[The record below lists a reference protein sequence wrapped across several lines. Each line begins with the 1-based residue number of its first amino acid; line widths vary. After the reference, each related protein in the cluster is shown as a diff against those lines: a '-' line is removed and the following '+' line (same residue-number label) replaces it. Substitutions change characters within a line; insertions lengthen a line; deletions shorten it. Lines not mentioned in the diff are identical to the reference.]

1 MLALGVCYHA
11 CLEKRREYR
20 EFIAP
25 YFVPPCELSDG
36 AETILQHIS
45 LSVISFVMAEEI
57 FYSLFN

>member
-25 YFVPPCELSDG
+25 YFVAPCELNNA
-36 AETILQHIS
+36 AETILQNIS
-45 LSVISFVMAEEI
+45 WSEI
-57 FYSLFN
+57 YWL